1 MFLRYVA
8 PLCATQALA
17 VIAQPPLVEDGG
29 VKYIGTNSH
38 GVESF
43 LNIRYGQD
51 TTGPR
56 RFKPPVAFSYGS
68 GVYVDA
74 TQAGAACPQILGNP
88 LPQFRGIYDN
98 VTKISEDCLTVR
110 VTRPLNTSAHAKLPV
125 MVYLYGSGYEFGS
138 IYDEVAY
145 NPINFV
151 KLDESKGL
159 PIIYVAI
166 NYRVGIFGFAASD
179 ALRDEDGLNVG
190 LLDQYLGLQWV
201 RDHIESFGGNP
212 KDVTLFGQN
221 VGWANI
227 QLQLTAFGGKSE
239 SLFNRAILQSGPTF
253 SGVGLTAGITDN
265 STAQVTR
272 AVNCTSQIG
281 HEELSCLRALPM
293 SILNDAA
300 IEYANSY
307 SRFGGF
313 GTFRPTAPSTF
324 IPDVPSVLLHNG
336 SFRRDVDIMI
346 GWNEN
351 DGSVYVPHTG
361 NGTDDFTA
369 TIETLF
375 PRLSNISLH
384 NLTEL
389 YPPTNFSND
398 AADGVDRTFFQASQ
412 VIRDAHF
419 ACPSL
424 RLAREWHDYA
434 PNRSVYMYTLNQSV
448 LQGRETRNRHG
459 YFGVSH
465 FSDIPYVFDAVNSA
479 EWSAAA
485 NQSDY
490 DIASHMSGSWASFAT
505 FGQPTIPSISDEELL
520 TSNLTISN
528 WTQAG
533 WIEEYGLGMQIRILG
548 GPRNGM
554 TWTFGGYNE
563 FFDWRCAYWG
573 GEQVLEETWI

>member
-1 MFLRYVA
+1 MLLRYIA

-17 VIAQPPLVEDGG
+17 VIAQPPIVEDGG
-29 VKYIGTNSH
+29 VTNIGTYSD

-43 LNIRYGQD
+43 HNIRYGQD
-51 TTGPR
+51 TAGQR
-56 RFKPPVAFSYGS
+56 RFKPPVPFSYGP
-68 GVYVDA
+68 GFRVNA
-74 TQAGAACPQILGNP
+74 TQAGAACPQVLGNP
-88 LPQFRGIYDN
+88 LPQFHGIYGN

-145 NPINFV
+145 NPVNFV

-159 PIIYVAI
+159 PVIYVAI

-179 ALRDEDGLNVG
+179 PLRDEGSLNVG

-227 QLQLTAFGGKSE
+227 QLQLTAFGGNSE
-239 SLFNRAILQSGPTF
+239 SLFNRAILQSGPTI

-272 AVNCTSQIG
+272 AVNCTSQNG
-281 HEELSCLRALPM
+281 QEELSCLRALPM
-293 SILNDAA
+293 DTLNKAA
-300 IEYANSY
+300 IEYADTFS
-307 SRFGGF
+307 SLGGF
-313 GTFRPTAPSTF
+313 GTFRPTAPSAF

-336 SFRRDVDIMI
+336 SFRKDVDILI

-351 DGSVYVPHTG
+351 DGSIFVPPNT
-361 NGTDDFTA
+361 NGTEGFNA
-369 TIETLF
+369 TIKALF
-375 PRLSNISLH
+375 PGLSNISFH

-389 YPPTNFSND
+389 YPASNFSDD
-398 AADGVDRTFFQASQ
+398 AEGGTDRNFFRASQ
-412 VIRDAHF
+412 VVRDAYF

-424 RLAREWHDYA
+424 RLAREWHDFA
-434 PNRSVYMYTLNQSV
+434 PNRSVYMYTLNQSIFSH
-448 LQGRETRNRHG
+448 REANTHRSF
-459 YFGVSH
+459 YGVSH
-465 FSDIPYVFDAVNSA
+465 FSDIPYVFDAVSNA
-479 EWSAAA
+479 DWSAAA
-485 NQSDY
+485 DQSDY
-490 DIASHMSGSWASFAT
+490 DIGSYMSGSWASFAT
-505 FGQPTIPSISDEELL
+505 FGQPTVPSVSDEELVAH
-520 TSNLTISN
+520 NLTFSN

-533 WIEEYGLGMQIRILG
+533 WIQEAGLGMQIRILG

-554 TWTFGGYNE
+554 TWTFGGYDE
-563 FFDWRCAYWG
+563 IFDWRCAFWG
-573 GEQVLEETWI
+573 GEDVLRQMWT